1 MGAVYLALISIRRFF
16 NKIFFTCSSS
26 LLQKNNSI
34 QSLLGQTDIYLIDQI
49 LKGRYKDNDSILDAG
64 CGEGRNMLW
73 FLQNNFNIT
82 GIDSCEET
90 IITLKKS
97 QPGLPESRLIVSA
110 VETTPFP
117 DDYFDHIICSAVL
130 HFANSTAQ
138 FNKMMTEM
146 VRILKPGG
154 SIFIRMAS
162 DIGIE
167 NKVAHI
173 AEGVYFIPDGSKRF
187 LLTRS
192 LLAACLQQQNLCFT
206 EPVKTVNVNDV
217 RCMTTLLL
225 QKV

>member
-1 MGAVYLALISIRRFF
+1 M
-16 NKIFFTCSSS
+16 
-26 LLQKNNSI
+26 
-34 QSLLGQTDIYLIDQI
+34 
-49 LKGRYKDNDSILDAG
+49 KGRYKDDERILDAG
-64 CGEGRNMLW
+64 CGQGRNMHW

-82 GIDSCEET
+82 GIDSSEEA
-90 IITLKKS
+90 IITLRKS
-97 QPGLPESRLIVSA
+97 HPGVPESRLMVSA
-110 VETTPFP
+110 VELTPFP
-117 DDYFDHIICSAVL
+117 GDHFDHIICSAVL

-146 VRILKPGG
+146 IRILKPGG
-154 SIFIRMAS
+154 SIFIRMTS

-173 AEGVYFIPDGSKRF
+173 AQGVYLIPDSSKCF

-192 LLAACLQQQNLCFT
+192 LLAVCLQQQNLSFI